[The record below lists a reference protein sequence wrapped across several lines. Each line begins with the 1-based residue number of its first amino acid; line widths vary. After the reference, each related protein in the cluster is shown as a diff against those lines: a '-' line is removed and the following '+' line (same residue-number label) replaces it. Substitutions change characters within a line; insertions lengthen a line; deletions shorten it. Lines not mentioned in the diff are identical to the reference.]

1 MLKPRAKLPF
11 SEEGLQAIL
20 IRVLRPLVKLALA
33 SGLSFSSFS
42 AVLRRLYIEVAEN
55 DFALPNK
62 PQTDSRISLLT
73 GIHRKDVSRYRGQAL
88 TDSSPPLAVSQT
100 GRIVARWLAD
110 PLYCN
115 DDGSPKALARTSV
128 DDSSSFEALVSQVT
142 KDVHPRAVLDE
153 WLDRQIA
160 FLDQDEY
167 VHLDLTSII
176 PNAGED
182 ALRHY
187 FTRNLHDHTLAAV
200 TNIMSEPPPYFERAV
215 HYDRISAALAARLD
229 EIARQESMALLLRLN
244 KIAHNALQDDLGGDS
259 RWIAGIYIMP
269 QAVKPEPT
277 PVGDVDKGGDE

>member
-33 SGLSFSSFS
+33 SGLSFPSFS

-73 GIHRKDVSRYRGQAL
+73 GIHRKDVSRYRGQVLAVSL
-88 TDSSPPLAVSQT
+88 PPLAVSQT
-100 GRIVARWLAD
+100 SRIIARWLAD
-110 PLYCN
+110 PIYCN
-115 DDGSPKALARTSV
+115 DDGSPRALVRTSP
-128 DDSSSFEALVSQVT
+128 DDSPSFESLVSQVT

-153 WLDRQIA
+153 WLDRQLA
-160 FLDQDEY
+160 FLDHDGR
-167 VHLDLTSII
+167 VHLDVASII
-176 PNAGED
+176 PNAGDE

-187 FTRNLHDHTLAAV
+187 FARNLHDHTLAAV
-200 TNIMSEPPPYFERAV
+200 TNMMNEPPPYFERAV

-244 KIAHNALQDDLGGDS
+244 KIAHNALQDDPGGES

-269 QAVKPEPT
+269 QEVKSEPSPT
-277 PVGDVDKGGDE
+277 GDADNRGDE